1 MFRRLLTAL
10 LLCVAISL
18 ACWLLLPRVGFGVP
32 WWVPFLGYA
41 AIAGGTLATMLDR
54 TPETDR
60 DEFLSD
66 DPGPSAA
73 DIERF
78 NKPEETTPP
87 YLKIRRE

>member
-1 MFRRLLTAL
+1 MLRRLFIAL
-10 LLCVAISL
+10 VLIVLLSL
-18 ACWLLLPRVGFGVP
+18 ACWLLLPRVGFIVP
-32 WWVPFLGYA
+32 WWVPILAFL